1 MAPDDA
7 SDADLDYLEEFDPDR
22 GIPLATHLVAGSGAG
37 LAEHLFVFPLD
48 TVKTHAQ
55 CVGSCGRTQVADIFC
70 LKHARQLVNDGLTT
84 GTGARRLWRGV
95 SAVSLA
101 CAPAH
106 ALYFGAFE
114 AVRMTEKTPSH
125 ATNALAGAVAVIGHD
140 ALMTPADVLKQRLQL
155 GHHRGLWDAWTHSM
169 QHGGLQG
176 LYRSLPTTLAMN
188 IPYGCVSVAANE
200 ALKAK
205 LKRGQEPLGV
215 GSLLACGGLAGAVA
229 SLATTPLDV
238 VKTRLQTQHLTCSL
252 GAASAAPPPSARGMA
267 TLCTRPNGV
276 AFAGFHDAATHIWR
290 ADGAIGFYRGAAVRA
305 LAQSPGVA
313 ITWTTYELF
322 VRMLAPQ

>member
-1 MAPDDA
+1 MADA
-7 SDADLDYLEEFDPDR
+7 SDADLDYLDEYDPDR
-22 GIPLATHLVAGSGAG
+22 GIPFSTHLVAGSGAG

-114 AVRMTEKTPSH
+114 AVRSMESQPSH
-125 ATNALAGAVAVIGHD
+125 ATNALAGAVAVVGHD

-155 GHHRGLWDAWTHSM
+155 GHHRGLWDAWTCSLK
-169 QHGGLQG
+169 HGGLAG

-205 LKRGQEPLGV
+205 MKRNSGDKLGV
-215 GSLLACGGLAGAVA
+215 GSLLACGGVAGAVA

-252 GAASAAPPPSARGMA
+252 GAASSMHDFGTRSLSTAARPPRVMFSG
-267 TLCTRPNGV
+267 
-276 AFAGFHDAATHIWR
+276 FADAASHIWR
-290 ADGAIGFYRGAAVRA
+290 ADGAVGFYRGAAVRA
-305 LAQSPGVA
+305 LAQAPSVA
-313 ITWTTYELF
+313 IVWTTYELL
-322 VRMLAPQ
+322 VRTLSPSPP

>member
-1 MAPDDA
+1 MADA
-7 SDADLDYLEEFDPDR
+7 SDADLDYLDEYDPDR
-22 GIPLATHLVAGSGAG
+22 GIPFSTHLVAGSGAG

-84 GTGARRLWRGV
+84 GVGARRLWRGV

-114 AVRMTEKTPSH
+114 AVRSMESQPSH
-125 ATNALAGAVAVIGHD
+125 ATNALAGAVAVVGHD

-155 GHHRGLWDAWTHSM
+155 GHHRGLWDAWTCSLK
-169 QHGGLQG
+169 HGGLAG

-205 LKRGQEPLGV
+205 MKRSSSEKLGV

-238 VKTRLQTQHLTCSL
+238 VKTRLQTQNLTCSL
-252 GAASAAPPPSARGMA
+252 GAASATHDFGTRSLSTAARPPMFSG
-267 TLCTRPNGV
+267 
-276 AFAGFHDAATHIWR
+276 FADAASHIWR
-290 ADGAIGFYRGAAVRA
+290 ADGAVGFYRGAAVRA
-305 LAQSPGVA
+305 LAQAPSVA
-313 ITWTTYELF
+313 IVWTTYELF
-322 VRMLAPQ
+322 VRTLSPSPP